1 MAEDRLARI
10 FALQKKFDDELA
22 AKRGLDY
29 DLSTWMQKETLAII
43 SELGEMLDEVQFKW
57 WKEPEPIDENKLREE
72 LVDVLHFFVS
82 MCLKAGVSAE
92 DLYQGYVTK
101 NQENFRRQEGRSRSG
116 YSWYSTND

>member
-57 WKEPEPIDENKLREE
+57 WKDPEPIDTVKLREE

-82 MCLKAGVSAE
+82 MCIKAGVGPE
-92 DLYQGYVTK
+92 DLYQAYVNK
-101 NQENFRRQEGRSRSG
+101 NQENFRRQRGQSRAG
-116 YSWYSTND
+116 YSWD